1 MNSPIRVLIADDHSM
16 FRSGLRAVVDSQ
28 ADLDCVAEVGDGPA
42 PLAPT
47 PRRGP
52 GLGVHAGGVAEL
64 GGRGPP
70 PPQRPPGG
78 AAPGGLYLGAPVLYA
93 PMLRRL

>member
-42 PLAPT
+42 PRAAT
-47 PRRGP
+47 PPGGP
-52 GLGVHAGGVAEL
+52 DVGILDGPMAEL
-64 GGRGPP
+64 DRLAAPP
-70 PPQRPPGG
+70 PPPPNSTVS
-78 AAPGGLYLGAPVLYA
+78 AA
-93 PMLRRL
+93 